1 MESVGVCCCLYGWQ
15 SDVSLQTVGTCTWSD
30 SLVRCWLTTA
40 SDDRLRERLIACL
53 NSSCLDV
60 SLACLNWLE
69 DSCDIVQH
77 STDTQ
82 LLLQVSD
89 CFEQNISYWSCSMS
103 SYVLAHVLKLIM
115 IMIIE
120 VYTVIIIM
128 VLSSWLTTVRVSQV
142 LFMEAYHIWHVSSHR
157 SEISCRLT
165 AILLVY
171 SDQLTL
177 LYFIDWASNGHQLT
191 DLANRLGLWVRC

>member
-40 SDDRLRERLIACL
+40 SDDHLRERLSACL

-103 SYVLAHVLKLIM
+103 AFSA
-115 IMIIE
+115 
-120 VYTVIIIM
+120 
-128 VLSSWLTTVRVSQV
+128 
-142 LFMEAYHIWHVSSHR
+142 
-157 SEISCRLT
+157 
-165 AILLVY
+165 
-171 SDQLTL
+171 LTL
-177 LYFIDWASNGHQLT
+177 LGDRKGI
-191 DLANRLGLWVRC
+191 RPVKKWVVGCWHGYLSGARCRFAYSPADATATHCLLLQ